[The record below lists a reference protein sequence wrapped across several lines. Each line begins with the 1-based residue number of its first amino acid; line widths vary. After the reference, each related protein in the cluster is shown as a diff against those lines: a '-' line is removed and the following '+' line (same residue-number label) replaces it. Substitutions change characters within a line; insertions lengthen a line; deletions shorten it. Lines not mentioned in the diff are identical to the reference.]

1 MGILGG
7 GGWVKSMSRKIWTQM
22 ADQGQ
27 NPLYENAL
35 CPGCEDVNL
44 VKNLTASVF

>member
-1 MGILGG
+1 
-7 GGWVKSMSRKIWTQM
+7 M

-27 NPLYENAL
+27 NPLHKNVL

-44 VKNLTASVF
+44 VKVIYHATLILR